1 LDSSPA
7 RAKQGDLNQ
16 NNWGQNN
23 GETGRQNDFVL
34 NYFDQILSLVAA
46 MPR

>member
-23 GETGRQNDFVL
+23 GETRRQND
-34 NYFDQILSLVAA
+34 FDQILSLVAA
-46 MPR
+46 LPRWVFRG

>member
-16 NNWGQNN
+16 NNLGQNN
-23 GETGRQNDFVL
+23 EETGRQNYFVP